1 MGDCL
6 QLWRPHRGRHLSE
19 GMLSQNLKLVVTDDM
34 EPLLRHI
41 LSEGGFHISAA
52 HTMEEA
58 MHDEQDPS
66 DLVIVDAAL
75 CPMRV
80 DIPDADEFAFAP
92 TPVLLLTDTDS
103 APGPELRD
111 DRMSDVLSKP
121 VDPDQ
126 LIARVRALL
135 RKVPTMPLP
144 APKNLSFGD
153 IDIDLRRHRVYRDH
167 RRVDLGPLGFRLL
180 CHLVRHPQR
189 AFSRQALI
197 AFVWP
202 RGAPI
207 DPRTVDAQVVAL
219 RKALNRD
226 GAPNVIQTVRSV
238 GYSLDKDD

>member
-1 MGDCL
+1 
-6 QLWRPHRGRHLSE
+6 
-19 GMLSQNLKLVVTDDM
+19 MLSQNLKLVVTDDM

-58 MHDEQDPS
+58 MHNERDPS

-80 DIPDADEFAFAP
+80 DTLDADEFASAP
-92 TPVLLLTDTDS
+92 TPVLLLADADNASDS
-103 APGPELRD
+103 ELPD
-111 DRMSDVLSKP
+111 DRMSDVLLKP
-121 VDPDQ
+121 VNPDQ

-135 RKVPTMPLP
+135 RKVRTAPLR
-144 APKNLSFGD
+144 APKNLSFSG
-153 IDIDLRRHRVYRDH
+153 IEIDLSRHRVYRDH

-180 CHLVRHPQR
+180 CHFVRHPQR

-202 RGAPI
+202 RDALI

-226 GAPNVIQTVRSV
+226 GAPNVIQTVRSI